1 MSFFNITHEGVQG
14 NEPGILFLF
23 EVDIPIKNIG
33 QFSVFEKI
41 FIIWAT

>member
-23 EVDIPIKNIG
+23 EKVDIPIKNIG

-41 FIIWAT
+41 FII